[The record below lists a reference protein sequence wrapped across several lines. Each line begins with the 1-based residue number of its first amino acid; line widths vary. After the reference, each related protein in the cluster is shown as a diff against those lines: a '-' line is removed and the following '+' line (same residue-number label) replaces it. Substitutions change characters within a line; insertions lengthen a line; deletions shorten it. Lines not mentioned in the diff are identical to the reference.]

1 MDSELLEILKEV
13 AEKLQKKGVT
23 PEQLREALKNLDI

>member
-23 PEQLREALKNLDI
+23 PEQLREALKHIL